1 MRKIFPVI
9 FIAILFISATT
20 VFAQSR
26 RVSPVDSVKQS
37 TQKTEKSSLELFDEA
52 NGFIKRRFAEFN
64 LKKIPYTDNLYNQ
77 TFREQKQIAA
87 KNAAILSARK
97 TLNGYDFYYL
107 GLLHWISE
115 NIDQSRDNL
124 IVFLQ
129 LKDTKIEDLQ
139 TARSILAIV
148 SARKKQFTEAE
159 SFFKDYLSNEPI
171 KLGERGK
178 IEAELAKNYLEN
190 KDFLNA
196 DKHGDEWIRIAKE
209 LFKDEPSR
217 TKALN
222 EIVDSTLFIFEANRE
237 YGSLEKAEK
246 TLVELKSTAVSLE
259 SYGVYF
265 QATDKLV
272 TFLIENNRKKDALDI
287 FRETVGSIN
296 KTFKNLAAQNE
307 LKRNFAKRESQY
319 AILKEKAP
327 KLLIDKWTSS
337 PKSLE
342 ELNGKVVLLD
352 FWATWCGPC
361 REVFPHLIEW
371 NELFQKDGL
380 EIIGVTRY
388 YSSDGSL
395 KKNADEFETLKQF
408 KIDEKLPYQ
417 FAVGL
422 DEINQNN
429 YAANNI
435 PTAILIDRKGV
446 IRYIRTGSGKQEE
459 IRYWIQKLLAEK

>member
-1 MRKIFPVI
+1 MRKFLL
-9 FIAILFISATT
+9 AILLISATT

-26 RVSPVDSVKQS
+26 RVSPVESAKQY
-37 TQKTEKSSLELFDEA
+37 TQKTKKSSLELFEEA

-97 TLNGYDFYYL
+97 TLIGYDFYYL
-107 GLLHWISE
+107 GLLHWICE

-124 IVFLQ
+124 IIFLQ
-129 LKDTKIEDLQ
+129 LKDSKVEDLQ
-139 TARSILAIV
+139 TARSIAAIV
-148 SARKKQFTEAE
+148 SARKKQFNEAE
-159 SFFKDYLSNEPI
+159 SYFKEYLSNEPI

-178 IEAELAKNYLEN
+178 IESELAKNYLEN

-196 DKHGDEWIRIAKE
+196 DKHGDEWIRIAKA

-222 EIVDSTLFIFEANRE
+222 EIVDSALFVFEANRE
-237 YGSLEKAEK
+237 NGNLEKAEK
-246 TLVELKSTAVSLE
+246 TLIELKSTAVSLE

-265 QATDKLV
+265 QATDKLI

-287 FRETVGSIN
+287 FRETVASIN
-296 KTFKNLAAQNE
+296 KTFKNLTAQNE
-307 LKRNFAKRESQY
+307 LKRNFAKREPQY

-327 KLLIDKWTSS
+327 TLMVDKWTSS

-342 ELNGKVVLLD
+342 SLNGKVVLLD

-361 REVFPHLIEW
+361 RDVFPHLIEW

-388 YSSDGSL
+388 YSSDGTPE
-395 KKNADEFETLKQF
+395 KNAEEFETLKQF
-408 KIDEKLPYQ
+408 KINEKLPYQ

-435 PTAILIDRKGV
+435 PTAILIDRKGI